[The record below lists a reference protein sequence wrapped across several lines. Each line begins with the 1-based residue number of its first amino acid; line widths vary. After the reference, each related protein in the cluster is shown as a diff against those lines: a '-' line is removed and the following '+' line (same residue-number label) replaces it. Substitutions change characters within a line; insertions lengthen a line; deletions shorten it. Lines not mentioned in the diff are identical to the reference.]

1 VSAWGHTFLEEWD
14 SQRLALATT
23 VSAHRFT
30 WDFIKLQP
38 RASCF
43 AEAFGSEYRASGNDR
58 QAPVLVKQAVS
69 RPEDWERVVV
79 EEPRKEPLDDQ
90 VEALAGV
97 VARVGPRVPVLQTVF
112 SPLTVAGYLVGKDQS
127 RVMRELTED
136 SGNFRSAMSRIEE
149 TLASFIESSVQ
160 AGAAGVFYAISGY
173 ASKRT
178 VERSLYDEAV
188 LPYDLRVLEALSTQ
202 AWFNVLHLC
211 GPEIHFHL
219 AEELPVQAVSWSIHD
234 EGNPNLRQGR
244 DASGKAVMGGID
256 QRTTLLTGSPEDVR
270 READEAMSG
279 TERTGLLLAPGC
291 SVPPEVSEE
300 NLQALSHSVR
310 S

>member
-1 VSAWGHTFLEEWD
+1 MDSRDRVEAALAHQRPDRPPVSAWGHTFLEEWD

-127 RVMRELTED
+127 RVMRELT
-136 SGNFRSAMSRIEE
+136 
-149 TLASFIESSVQ
+149 
-160 AGAAGVFYAISGY
+160 
-173 ASKRT
+173 
-178 VERSLYDEAV
+178 
-188 LPYDLRVLEALSTQ
+188 
-202 AWFNVLHLC
+202 
-211 GPEIHFHL
+211 
-219 AEELPVQAVSWSIHD
+219 
-234 EGNPNLRQGR
+234 
-244 DASGKAVMGGID
+244 
-256 QRTTLLTGSPEDVR
+256 
-270 READEAMSG
+270 
-279 TERTGLLLAPGC
+279 
-291 SVPPEVSEE
+291 
-300 NLQALSHSVR
+300 
-310 S
+310 